1 MLGFKK
7 YNSIENTY
15 DKEFM
20 ERIKLEEYDSLPY
33 VVQEKVH
40 GANCCFVTDGKEVYF
55 AKRTGMIETG
65 EKFYDYEELL
75 ARYKERVILLFV
87 RVKEIYPNA
96 ESVLIYGEMF
106 GGKYPHPDVKNLP
119 QVVCIQKGV
128 FYSPCHEFY
137 GFDICVCGADVNRY
151 LSLDEVN
158 NLFEES
164 GFLYAKTLFKGSLED
179 CLLYP
184 NAFQSH
190 IAEWLGFPPI
200 EGNICEGVVIRPVE
214 PLFLKNG
221 SRLLLKNKNSK
232 FAEKKSIKKREPALF
247 VTPAY
252 SKELLD
258 IQAIVESF
266 ITENR
271 LNNTISKIGEV
282 SFPKDTGRLIGLLAK
297 DVLEDFLKEYSETY
311 ATLEKSEQKIL
322 NKYISKVSTEL
333 IKKVTGL
340 GCGSTTISM
349 KSP

>member
-1 MLGFKK
+1 MLEFKK

-15 DKEFM
+15 NKEFM
-20 ERIKLEEYDSLPY
+20 EKIKSEGYDSLPY

-40 GANCCFVTDGKEVYF
+40 GANCCFVTDGKEAHF
-55 AKRTGMIETG
+55 AKRTGMIEPG

-87 RVKEIYPNA
+87 RIKEIYPDT

-106 GGKYPHPDVKNLP
+106 GGRYPHPEVKNAP
-119 QVVCIQKGV
+119 QAMCIQKGV

-137 GFDICVCGADVNRY
+137 GFDIYVCGADINRY
-151 LSLDEVN
+151 LSVDKVN

-164 GFLYAKTLFKGSLED
+164 GFLYAKTLFEGSLED

-184 NAFQSH
+184 NVFQSH

-200 EGNICEGVVIRPVE
+200 EENVCEGVVIRPVE
-214 PLFLKNG
+214 PLFFKNG

-232 FAEKKSIKKREPALF
+232 FAEKKSIKKRNPALF
-247 VTPAY
+247 DKPAY
-252 SKELLD
+252 SKELID
-258 IQAIVESF
+258 IQTIVESF

-271 LNNTISKIGEV
+271 LNNTIGKIGEV

-297 DVLEDFLKEYSETY
+297 DVLEDFLKEYSGTY

-322 NKYISKVSTEL
+322 NRHISKEAAEL
-333 IKKVTGL
+333 IKKVYMTV
-340 GCGSTTISM
+340 
-349 KSP
+349 